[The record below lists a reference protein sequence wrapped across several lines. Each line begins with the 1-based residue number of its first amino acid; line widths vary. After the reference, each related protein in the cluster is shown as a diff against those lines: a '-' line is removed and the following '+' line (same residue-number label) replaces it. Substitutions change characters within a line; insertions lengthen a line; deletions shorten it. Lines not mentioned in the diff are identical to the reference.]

1 MQNILIIIN
10 APPYGSERCLSALR
24 LATAL
29 AGNDAKPAIRI
40 FLMSDATVL
49 GLPNQIDGAGNGL
62 QGMVEQLVGQGVDI
76 RLCRTCALARGL
88 GDLPLI
94 PGTAIGTLVELA
106 EATLLADKV
115 ITFWCAVVQFAAPLA
130 NFESFPPLSKHRS
143 GSDEKWPGMTAP
155 GRTSPCLGKVLTLRH
170 FVQLKDEPDKMS
182 QQIKNP
188 QTDDFILFNEL
199 SKVVRSLQ

>member
-62 QGMVEQLVGQGVDI
+62 QGMVEQLVGRF
-76 RLCRTCALARGL
+76 RLCRTCADSRYGNRHA
-88 GDLPLI
+88 
-94 PGTAIGTLVELA
+94 
-106 EATLLADKV
+106 
-115 ITFWCAVVQFAAPLA
+115 
-130 NFESFPPLSKHRS
+130 
-143 GSDEKWPGMTAP
+143 
-155 GRTSPCLGKVLTLRH
+155 GRTGRG
-170 FVQLKDEPDKMS
+170 DAG
-182 QQIKNP
+182 
-188 QTDDFILFNEL
+188 
-199 SKVVRSLQ
+199 R